1 MAEESSSTTSLR
13 SLAGE
18 APRGSQHVRA
28 MCHAVALELDSTRF
42 IVCPRAQVVDGAM
55 GAQWLQAF
63 KKRIESPLEMLV

>member
-1 MAEESSSTTSLR
+1 MF
-13 SLAGE
+13 
-18 APRGSQHVRA
+18 
-28 MCHAVALELDSTRF
+28 HAVALELNSTRF